1 MALIPSNPEKI
12 YEESVGKI
20 RPLSESTAQ
29 QIGGSVNYLLDQVP
43 LLDGIVYTK
52 ITFLSDAIWTVPSN
66 VSRVIIEGC
75 GGGSGG
81 GSGFLVRSDILT
93 LPAPGVGG
101 VGAAKGYGSLSVSPN
116 TDVFVKIG
124 KGGAPGIGN
133 DKPGAAGESS
143 FFGGLVFN
151 GASPPFSP
159 TRVSPPQPLEMPLR
173 PQGETLGH
181 YDYRDFNTEGFG
193 GVLSVNRGGYFNIY
207 GFLTP
212 ETTTFFQGGSGGAG
226 PYGSGTLGCLPPAQ
240 AQSAGAN
247 TGAGGGGGFSE
258 AGIPFNVGSA
268 GASGRIIVSFYSKP

>member
-193 GVLSVNRGGYFNIY
+193 GVLSVN
-207 GFLTP
+207 
-212 ETTTFFQGGSGGAG
+212 